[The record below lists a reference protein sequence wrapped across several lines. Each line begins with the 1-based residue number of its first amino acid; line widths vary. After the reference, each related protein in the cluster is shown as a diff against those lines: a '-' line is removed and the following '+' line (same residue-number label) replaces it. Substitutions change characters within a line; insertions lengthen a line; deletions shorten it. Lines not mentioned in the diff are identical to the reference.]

1 MQDDHQ
7 LLNQE
12 HQGSSLEQIKL
23 KIELDAEAILF
34 TASDNGPTLSFSFQL
49 Y

>member
-12 HQGSSLEQIKL
+12 HQGSSLEQIQL
-23 KIELDAEAILF
+23 KIELDIRSY
-34 TASDNGPTLSFSFQL
+34 TI
-49 Y
+49 YC